1 MKTSGAP
8 LAAFFLAA
16 VLALGA
22 PCACAPV
29 HAMDTAAPAASAVTA
44 SLHTPLASFEGFKNW
59 FMAHVITTFSFRE
72 RMIQMLAVGLFIGL
86 FVMLRK
92 MPGQT

>member
-1 MKTSGAP
+1 MRTKGAS
-8 LAAFFLAA
+8 LASIVVAA

-22 PCACAPV
+22 LFACPST
-29 HAMDTAAPAASAVTA
+29 HANAAPSPEVRHVMAS
-44 SLHTPLASFEGFKNW
+44 TPLASFEGWKNW